1 MCRLF
6 QVPLETMEAWLFADA
21 GRRANAAGLGN
32 KAPHAQKSLQSS
44 AARDSMGHSFE
55 NSEKDKGGGAR
66 ALHRSDASAP

>member
-44 AARDSMGHSFE
+44 AARDKHGPLF
-55 NSEKDKGGGAR
+55 
-66 ALHRSDASAP
+66 